1 MGLPCLR
8 VVEEGC
14 LAYRLLFLA
23 EWRWMGPVF
32 CHRLQDPDYRG
43 LMVMAPAFVKRRRWL
58 TAMIQEA
65 GRTLSGDSERQPLQ
79 VAWSHLRTTLL
90 ENISPETSTRAAKA
104 HSWPLAS
111 TRWISKKKL

>member
-1 MGLPCLR
+1 MSGVRKVREEKEEGNHIKPPSPITMGLPCLR

-14 LAYRLLFLA
+14 LAYRLLLLA

-32 CHRLQDPDYRG
+32 CHRLQDPDCRG
-43 LMVMAPAFVKRRRWL
+43 LMLMAPAFVKRRRWL

-79 VAWSHLRTTLL
+79 VAWSHLRTTL
-90 ENISPETSTRAAKA
+90 
-104 HSWPLAS
+104 
-111 TRWISKKKL
+111 